1 VNALA
6 LELLGVAKE
15 YLGPAAPAF
24 LSRELHAMGVNANNV
39 ERTHV
44 LPLAER
50 TRVAASKV
58 MDNKK
63 ATAFAQAL
71 AQQGRTAEARQ
82 PNDHRLA
89 SDAAA
94 KLFAS
99 GRLRQAETAY
109 RELVAKHGDADSYS
123 GLARTLVSLEDRD
136 AALLT
141 LREGASAFAKKND
154 RVHAVALLG
163 VAVEIAPSDLAAH
176 RRLAAALANQGD
188 LISACEEY
196 ARFIDVS
203 LGQRDTRRA
212 WLELTYGRE
221 TLGDLPQ
228 LVAIADRVAA
238 AQGGAKPTPPPPVR
252 VAATPSAPAR
262 VVAPDRV
269 AAPGVEAPDGVRP
282 PAPVK
287 SATVTQPPA
296 PAPAKRVPDEA
307 AVEAKHRSALAAAVQ
322 ARTRPEASSAVVLK
336 NAETITHA
344 ERSDLTNAAELLA
357 RAGLGAATTPTPVT
371 APVVAQ
377 PAPRKVVVFTPRP
390 LAELEAE
397 LARQIATGN
406 PAGDAGVAHVRAT
419 ILIAARDARATQTAL
434 DAARR
439 LIALHKMQAAA
450 DVLLDLIGAGFRDRE
465 AQRLLIEVNCELGR
479 RDTARE
485 KCHLL
490 GAAYR
495 LDGQGAVAEDVE
507 RLAAI
512 L

>member
-1 VNALA
+1 MNALA

-24 LSRELHAMGVNANNV
+24 LSRELHAMGVNANTV
-39 ERTHV
+39 DRTHI

-50 TRVAASKV
+50 ARLAAARV

-63 ATAFAQAL
+63 ASEFAQAL
-71 AQQGRTAEARQ
+71 AKQGRVEPKV

-109 RELVAKHGDADSYS
+109 RELVAKHGDVDSYS
-123 GLARTLVSLEDRD
+123 GLARTLVALEDRD

-141 LREGASAFAKKND
+141 LREGAGAFARKNE
-154 RVHAVALLG
+154 RVNTVALLG

-188 LISACEEY
+188 LISACQEY

-203 LGQRDTRRA
+203 LAQRDTRRA

-228 LVAIADRVAA
+228 LLAIADRVAA

-252 VAATPSAPAR
+252 VAATPSAPAT
-262 VVAPDRV
+262 PI
-269 AAPGVEAPDGVRP
+269 
-282 PAPVK
+282 APVK
-287 SATVTQPPA
+287 IVAVTPPPA
-296 PAPAKRVPDEA
+296 PAKPARDEA
-307 AVEAKHRSALAAAVQ
+307 ALEAKHRSALAAAVQ

-344 ERSDLTNAAELLA
+344 ERSDLTNAADLLA
-357 RAGLGAATTPTPVT
+357 RAGMGARPVLKAEPA
-371 APVVAQ
+371 APKPSKPKVA
-377 PAPRKVVVFTPRP
+377 FTPRP
-390 LAELEAE
+390 IAELEAE
-397 LARQIATGN
+397 LARPLPSGT
-406 PAGDAGVAHVRAT
+406 PTDDAAAAHVRAT
-419 ILIAARDARATQTAL
+419 ILIAAHDARANEVAL

-439 LIALHKMQAAA
+439 LIALHKMEAAS

-465 AQRLLIEVNCELGR
+465 AQRLLIEIDCELGR

>member
-1 VNALA
+1 MNALA

-24 LSRELHAMGVNANNV
+24 LSRELHALGVNANNV
-39 ERTHV
+39 ERSHI

-50 TRVAASKV
+50 ARLAASKV

-63 ATAFAQAL
+63 ASEFAQAL
-71 AQQGRTAEARQ
+71 AQQGRPVQTKVAT
-82 PNDHRLA
+82 DHRLA

-94 KLFAS
+94 RLFAS
-99 GRLRQAETAY
+99 GRLRQAESAY
-109 RELVAKHGDADSYS
+109 RELVTKHADVDSYS

-136 AALLT
+136 AALQS
-141 LREGASAFAKKND
+141 LREGASAFARKND
-154 RVHAVALLG
+154 RVSAVALLG
-163 VAVEIAPSDLAAH
+163 VAVEIAPFDLASH

-188 LISACEEY
+188 LISACQEY
-196 ARFIDVS
+196 SRFIDAA
-203 LGQRDTRRA
+203 LAQRDTRRA

-228 LVAIADRVAA
+228 LLAIADRVAA

-252 VAATPSAPAR
+252 VAATPSAPAG
-262 VVAPDRV
+262 VGAP
-269 AAPGVEAPDGVRP
+269 
-282 PAPVK
+282 
-287 SATVTQPPA
+287 ATRIVSMTPPPA
-296 PAPAKRVPDEA
+296 PAPEKRVPDEA
-307 AVEAKHRSALAAAVQ
+307 ALEAKHRSALAAAVH

-344 ERSDLTNAAELLA
+344 ERSDLTNAADLLR
-357 RAGLGAATTPTPVT
+357 RAGIGAK
-371 APVVAQ
+371 
-377 PAPRKVVVFTPRP
+377 PAPKPEPAAAKRTIVAFTPRP
-390 LAELEAE
+390 IAELEAE
-397 LARQIATGN
+397 LARHLGTGA
-406 PAGDAGVAHVRAT
+406 PADDAAAAHVRAT
-419 ILIAARDARATQTAL
+419 ILIAAHDARATEVAL

-439 LIALHKMQAAA
+439 LMALHKMQAAS

-465 AQRLLIEVNCELGR
+465 AQRLLIEIDCELGR

-485 KCHLL
+485 KCQLL

>member
-24 LSRELHAMGVNANNV
+24 LSRELHAMGVNANTV
-39 ERTHV
+39 ERSHI
-44 LPLAER
+44 LPLSER
-50 TRVAASKV
+50 ARLAAGRV

-63 ATAFAQAL
+63 ASEFAQAL
-71 AQQGRTAEARQ
+71 AQQGRTVEVKV

-99 GRLRQAETAY
+99 GRLRQAESAY
-109 RELVAKHGDADSYS
+109 RELVNKHGDVDSYS
-123 GLARTLVSLEDRD
+123 GLARTLVALEERD
-136 AALLT
+136 AALLA
-141 LREGASAFAKKND
+141 LRDGAGACARKND
-154 RVHAVALLG
+154 RVNAVALLG
-163 VAVEIAPSDLAAH
+163 VAVEIAPFDLAAH

-196 ARFIDVS
+196 ARFIDVA
-203 LGQRDTRRA
+203 LAQRDTRRA
-212 WLELTYGRE
+212 WLELAYGRE
-221 TLGDLPQ
+221 T
-228 LVAIADRVAA
+228 
-238 AQGGAKPTPPPPVR
+238 QGGAKPTPPPPVR
-252 VAATPSAPAR
+252 VAATPSAPA
-262 VVAPDRV
+262 PFT
-269 AAPGVEAPDGVRP
+269 
-282 PAPVK
+282 PVK
-287 SATVTQPPA
+287 VVTMAPLPVPP
-296 PAPAKRVPDEA
+296 PAKRLPDD
-307 AVEAKHRSALAAAVQ
+307 AVIEAKHRSALAAAVQ

-344 ERSDLTNAAELLA
+344 EHSDLANASDLLA
-357 RAGLGAATTPTPVT
+357 RAGLAAMATPKPQ
-371 APVVAQ
+371 VV
-377 PAPRKVVVFTPRP
+377 PAAKPKGFAFRPRP
-390 LAELEAE
+390 IAELEAE
-397 LARQIATGN
+397 LACHVATGA
-406 PAGDAGVAHVRAT
+406 PADDAAAAHVRAT
-419 ILIAARDARATQTAL
+419 ILIAARDARAADVTL

-439 LIALHKMQAAA
+439 LMALHKMQAAS
-450 DVLLDLIGAGFRDRE
+450 DVLLDLIGAGFKDRE
-465 AQRLLIEVNCELGR
+465 AQRLLIEIDCELGR

-495 LDGQGAVAEDVE
+495 LDGLGAVAEDVE

>member
-6 LELLGVAKE
+6 LELLGVAKG

-39 ERTHV
+39 ERVHI

-50 TRVAASKV
+50 ARVAAARV

-63 ATAFAQAL
+63 ASEFAQAL
-71 AQQGRTAEARQ
+71 AQQGRVEAKV

-99 GRLRQAETAY
+99 GRLRQAEAAY
-109 RELVAKHGDADSYS
+109 RELVAKHGDVDSYA

-136 AALLT
+136 AALLA
-141 LREGASAFAKKND
+141 LREGASLSAKKND
-154 RVHAVALLG
+154 RVSAVALLG
-163 VAVEIAPSDLAAH
+163 VAVEIAPFDLAAH

-196 ARFIDVS
+196 GRFIDAALS
-203 LGQRDTRRA
+203 QRDTRRA

-228 LVAIADRVAA
+228 LLAIADRVAA

-252 VAATPSAPAR
+252 VAATPSVTA
-262 VVAPDRV
+262 
-269 AAPGVEAPDGVRP
+269 GVGVPDGAGGP
-282 PAPVK
+282 IAPVK
-287 SATVTQPPA
+287 IVTVAPA
-296 PAPAKRVPDEA
+296 PAPEKRVSDA
-307 AVEAKHRSALAAAVQ
+307 ATVEAKHRSALAAAVQ

-344 ERSDLTNAAELLA
+344 ERSDLTNAAELLL
-357 RAGLGAATTPTPVT
+357 RAGMGAK
-371 APVVAQ
+371 
-377 PAPRKVVVFTPRP
+377 PAPKTEPVAGKPAKPKVSVFIQRP
-390 LAELEAE
+390 IAELEAE
-397 LARQIATGN
+397 LARHVATGQ
-406 PAGDAGVAHVRAT
+406 PGDDAAAAHMRAT
-419 ILIAARDARATQTAL
+419 ILIAARDARATDVTL

-439 LIALHKMQAAA
+439 LIALHKMQAAS

-465 AQRLLIEVNCELGR
+465 AQRLLIEIDCELGR

-485 KCHLL
+485 KCQLL
-490 GAAYR
+490 GRAYR

>member
-6 LELLGVAKE
+6 LELLGVAKD

-24 LSRELHAMGVNANNV
+24 LSRELHAMGINANSV
-39 ERTHV
+39 ERTHI

-50 TRVAASKV
+50 SRLAASRF

-63 ATAFAQAL
+63 ASEFAQAL
-71 AQQGRTAEARQ
+71 AQRGRTAESKP

-99 GRLRQAETAY
+99 GRLRQAESAY
-109 RELVAKHGDADSYS
+109 RELVGKHGDVDSYS

-136 AALLT
+136 AALLA
-141 LREGASAFAKKND
+141 LREGAAAFARKNE
-154 RVHAVALLG
+154 RVNAIALLG
-163 VAVEIAPSDLAAH
+163 VAVEIAPFDLAAH
-176 RRLAAALANQGD
+176 RRFAAALANQGD
-188 LISACEEY
+188 LISACQEY
-196 ARFIDVS
+196 ARFIDTA
-203 LGQRDTRRA
+203 LARRDTRRA

-228 LVAIADRVAA
+228 LLAIADRVAA
-238 AQGGAKPTPPPPVR
+238 AQGGAMPTPPPPVR
-252 VAATPSAPAR
+252 VAATLSAPA
-262 VVAPDRV
+262 
-269 AAPGVEAPDGVRP
+269 GVGTPDGAGA

-287 SATVTQPPA
+287 IVAVTPP

-307 AVEAKHRSALAAAVQ
+307 ALEAKHRSALVAAVQ

-344 ERSDLTNAAELLA
+344 ERTDITNAADLLA
-357 RAGLGAATTPTPVT
+357 RAGLGAQPRPKAEP
-371 APVVAQ
+371 AVAE
-377 PAPRKVVVFTPRP
+377 RKAIVFTPRP
-390 LAELEAE
+390 VAELEAE
-397 LARQIATGN
+397 LARHIATGT
-406 PAGDAGVAHVRAT
+406 PADDAAAAHMRAT
-419 ILIAARDARATQTAL
+419 ILIAAHDARATATVL

-439 LIALHKMQAAA
+439 LMALHKMQAAS
-450 DVLLDLIGAGFRDRE
+450 DVLLDFIGAGFKDRQ
-465 AQRLLIEVNCELGR
+465 AQRLLIEVDCELGR

-485 KCHLL
+485 KCQLL

>member
-1 VNALA
+1 MNALA

-24 LSRELHAMGVNANNV
+24 LSRELHALGVNANTV
-39 ERTHV
+39 ERSHV

-50 TRVAASKV
+50 ARLAAGRV
-58 MDNKK
+58 MDNKR
-63 ATAFAQAL
+63 AGEFAQAL
-71 AQQGRTAEARQ
+71 AHQGRPAEAKA

-109 RELVAKHGDADSYS
+109 RELIAKHGDVDSYS
-123 GLARTLVSLEDRD
+123 GLARTLVSLEERD
-136 AALLT
+136 AALLA
-141 LREGASAFAKKND
+141 LREGAAAFARKNE
-154 RVHAVALLG
+154 RVNAVALLG
-163 VAVEIAPSDLAAH
+163 VAVELAPADLAAH

-188 LISACEEY
+188 LISACQEY

-203 LGQRDTRRA
+203 LAQRDTRRA

-228 LVAIADRVAA
+228 LLAIADRVAA

-252 VAATPSAPAR
+252 VAATPSAPA
-262 VVAPDRV
+262 
-269 AAPGVEAPDGVRP
+269 GVEAPHGVGT
-282 PAPVK
+282 PVTPMK
-287 SATVTQPPA
+287 VVTVTQPPA
-296 PAPAKRVPDEA
+296 PAPVKRVPDEA
-307 AVEAKHRSALAAAVQ
+307 ALEAKHRSALAAAVQ

-336 NAETITHA
+336 NAKTITHA
-344 ERSDLTNAAELLA
+344 EHSDIANASDLLA
-357 RAGLGAATTPTPVT
+357 RAGLGAKAAPKPEP
-371 APVVAQ
+371 AASKGKPVVA
-377 PAPRKVVVFTPRP
+377 FTPRP
-390 LAELEAE
+390 IAELDAE
-397 LARQIATGN
+397 LARHPATGA
-406 PAGDAGVAHVRAT
+406 PADDAGAAHVRAT
-419 ILIAARDARATQTAL
+419 ILIAARDARATEVAL

-439 LIALHKMQAAA
+439 LMALHKMQAAS

-465 AQRLLIEVNCELGR
+465 AQRLLIEVDCELGR

-485 KCHLL
+485 KCQLL

>member
-1 VNALA
+1 MNALA

-39 ERTHV
+39 ERAHI

-50 TRVAASKV
+50 ARLAAARV

-63 ATAFAQAL
+63 AGEFAQAL
-71 AQQGRTAEARQ
+71 AQQGRPAEAKV

-109 RELVAKHGDADSYS
+109 RELVGKHGDVDSYS

-141 LREGASAFAKKND
+141 LREGAAAFARKNE
-154 RVHAVALLG
+154 RVNAVALLG
-163 VAVEIAPSDLAAH
+163 VAVEIAPFDLAAH

-196 ARFIDVS
+196 ARFIDAA
-203 LGQRDTRRA
+203 LAQRDTRRA

-228 LVAIADRVAA
+228 LLAIADRVAA

-252 VAATPSAPAR
+252 VAATPSAPAP
-262 VVAPDRV
+262 A
-269 AAPGVEAPDGVRP
+269 
-282 PAPVK
+282 APVK
-287 SATVTQPPA
+287 IVTVTAPPA
-296 PAPAKRVPDEA
+296 TAPAKRVADNA

-344 ERSDLTNAAELLA
+344 EHSDLANAADLLA
-357 RAGLGAATTPTPVT
+357 RAGLGAK
-371 APVVAQ
+371 
-377 PAPRKVVVFTPRP
+377 PAPKLEHASAKPKIILFTPRP
-390 LAELEAE
+390 IAELEAE
-397 LARQIATGN
+397 LARHVATGA
-406 PAGDAGVAHVRAT
+406 PADDAAAAHVCAT
-419 ILIAARDARATQTAL
+419 ILIAARDPRANKVAL

-439 LIALHKMQAAA
+439 LMALHKMQAAS

-465 AQRLLIEVNCELGR
+465 AQRLLIEIDCELGR

>member
-1 VNALA
+1 MNALA

-24 LSRELHAMGVNANNV
+24 LSREMHAMGVNANNV
-39 ERTHV
+39 ERTHI

-50 TRVAASKV
+50 ARVAASKV

-63 ATAFAQAL
+63 ASEFAQAL
-71 AQQGRTAEARQ
+71 AQQGRAAEKKA

-99 GRLRQAETAY
+99 GRLRQAESAY
-109 RELVAKHGDADSYS
+109 RELVNKHGDVDSYS
-123 GLARTLVSLEDRD
+123 GLARTLVALEDRD

-141 LREGASAFAKKND
+141 LREGAGVSARKND
-154 RVHAVALLG
+154 RVSAVALLG
-163 VAVEIAPSDLAAH
+163 VAVEIAPFDLAAH

-203 LGQRDTRRA
+203 LAQRDTRRA

-228 LVAIADRVAA
+228 LLATADRVAA

-252 VAATPSAPAR
+252 VAATPSTTPGVGAPA
-262 VVAPDRV
+262 
-269 AAPGVEAPDGVRP
+269 
-282 PAPVK
+282 APVQIVK
-287 SATVTQPPA
+287 VTAPPA
-296 PAPAKRVPDEA
+296 PAKGVPDEA
-307 AVEAKHRSALAAAVQ
+307 TVEAKHRSALAAAVH
-322 ARTRPEASSAVVLK
+322 ARTRPEATSAVVLK

-344 ERSDLTNAAELLA
+344 ERSDLTGAADLLA
-357 RAGLGAATTPTPVT
+357 RTGLAAMARPKQNPEP
-371 APVVAQ
+371 AVAE
-377 PAPRKVVVFTPRP
+377 RKVVVFTPRP
-390 LAELEAE
+390 VAELEAE
-397 LARQIATGN
+397 LARQIPTGN

-419 ILIAARDARATQTAL
+419 ILIAARDARATEAAL

-439 LIALHKMQAAA
+439 LIALHKMQAAS
-450 DVLLDLIGAGFRDRE
+450 DVLLDLIAAGFKDRE

-479 RDTARE
+479 PDTARE

>member
-1 VNALA
+1 MNALA
-6 LELLGVAKE
+6 LELLGVAKG

-39 ERTHV
+39 ERVHI

-50 TRVAASKV
+50 ARVAAARV

-63 ATAFAQAL
+63 ASEFAQAL
-71 AQQGRTAEARQ
+71 AQQGRAEVKV

-99 GRLRQAETAY
+99 GRLRQAESAY
-109 RELVAKHGDADSYS
+109 RELVAKHGDVDSYA

-136 AALLT
+136 AALLA
-141 LREGASAFAKKND
+141 LREGASLSAKKND
-154 RVHAVALLG
+154 RVSAVALLG
-163 VAVEIAPSDLAAH
+163 VAVEIAPFDLAAH

-196 ARFIDVS
+196 ARFIDAALS
-203 LGQRDTRRA
+203 QRDTRRA

-228 LVAIADRVAA
+228 LLAIADRVAA

-252 VAATPSAPAR
+252 VAATPSAPAPTPIAR
-262 VVAPDRV
+262 VKMVSV
-269 AAPGVEAPDGVRP
+269 TP
-282 PAPVK
+282 PAPV
-287 SATVTQPPA
+287 TE
-296 PAPAKRVPDEA
+296 KRVPDEA
-307 AVEAKHRSALAAAVQ
+307 ALEAKHRSALAAAVQ

-344 ERSDLTNAAELLA
+344 ERSDLTNASELLQ
-357 RAGLGAATTPTPVT
+357 RAGIGAK
-371 APVVAQ
+371 
-377 PAPRKVVVFTPRP
+377 PAPKTEPLPKPARPKLDVFTPRP
-390 LAELEAE
+390 IAELEAE
-397 LARQIATGN
+397 LARHIATGS
-406 PAGDAGVAHVRAT
+406 PADDAAGAHVRAT
-419 ILIAARDARATQTAL
+419 ILIAAHDARATEVAL

-439 LIALHKMQAAA
+439 LMALHKMQAAS

-465 AQRLLIEVNCELGR
+465 AQRLLIEIDCELGR

-490 GAAYR
+490 GTAYR

>member
-1 VNALA
+1 MNALA

-24 LSRELHAMGVNANNV
+24 LSRELHAMGVNANTV
-39 ERTHV
+39 ERSHI
-44 LPLAER
+44 LALAQR
-50 TRVAASKV
+50 ARLAAARV

-63 ATAFAQAL
+63 ASEFAQAL
-71 AQQGRTAEARQ
+71 AQQGRPAEAKV

-109 RELVAKHGDADSYS
+109 RELVSKHGDVDSNG

-136 AALLT
+136 AALLS
-141 LREGASAFAKKND
+141 LREGAAAFARKNE
-154 RVHAVALLG
+154 RVNAIALLG
-163 VAVEIAPSDLAAH
+163 VAVEIAPFDLAAH

-196 ARFIDVS
+196 ARFIDTA
-203 LGQRDTRRA
+203 LAHRDTRRA

-228 LVAIADRVAA
+228 LLAIADRVAA

-252 VAATPSAPAR
+252 VAATPSAPTPA
-262 VVAPDRV
+262 
-269 AAPGVEAPDGVRP
+269 
-282 PAPVK
+282 APVK
-287 SATVTQPPA
+287 IVTVTAPP
-296 PAPAKRVPDEA
+296 PIAPAKPAVDAA

-344 ERSDLTNAAELLA
+344 EHSDIASAADLLA
-357 RAGLGAATTPTPVT
+357 RAGIGAKPAVKP
-371 APVVAQ
+371 Q
-377 PAPRKVVVFTPRP
+377 PAAVKPKAVLFTPRP
-390 LAELEAE
+390 IAELEAE
-397 LARQIATGN
+397 LARHVATGA
-406 PAGDAGVAHVRAT
+406 PADDAGTAHVRAT
-419 ILIAARDARATQTAL
+419 ILIAARDARATEVAL

-439 LIALHKMQAAA
+439 LMALHKMQAAS

-465 AQRLLIEVNCELGR
+465 AQRLLIEVDCELGR

-485 KCHLL
+485 KCQLL

>member
-1 VNALA
+1 MNALA

-24 LSRELHAMGVNANNV
+24 LSRELHALGVNANTV
-39 ERTHV
+39 ERSHV

-50 TRVAASKV
+50 ARLAASKV

-63 ATAFAQAL
+63 ASQFAQAL
-71 AQQGRTAEARQ
+71 AHQGTAAQ
-82 PNDHRLA
+82 PKGSNDHRLA

-99 GRLRQAETAY
+99 GRLRQAEAAY
-109 RELVAKHGDADSYS
+109 RELVSKHGDADSYS

-141 LREGASAFAKKND
+141 LREGAAAFARKND
-154 RVHAVALLG
+154 RVSAVALLG
-163 VAVEIAPSDLAAH
+163 VAVEIAPFDLATH

-196 ARFIDVS
+196 ARFIDTA
-203 LGQRDTRRA
+203 LAQRDTRRA

-228 LVAIADRVAA
+228 LLAIADRVAA
-238 AQGGAKPTPPPPVR
+238 AQGGAMPTPPPPLR
-252 VAATPSAPAR
+252 VAATPSAR
-262 VVAPDRV
+262 
-269 AAPGVEAPDGVRP
+269 AA
-282 PAPVK
+282 APVK
-287 SATVTQPPA
+287 IVAVTPPA
-296 PAPAKRVPDEA
+296 PAPAKRAPDEA
-307 AVEAKHRSALAAAVQ
+307 SVEAKHRSALAAAVQ

-344 ERSDLTNAAELLA
+344 ERTDITNASALLA
-357 RAGLGAATTPTPVT
+357 RAGLGS
-371 APVVAQ
+371 Q
-377 PAPRKVVVFTPRP
+377 PAPKPQAPAPKPVRTVQFTPRP
-390 LAELEAE
+390 AAELEAE
-397 LARQIATGN
+397 LARHAGKGS
-406 PAGDAGVAHVRAT
+406 PADEAAAADVRAT
-419 ILIAARDARATQTAL
+419 ILIGARDARAVPVAL

-439 LIALHKMQAAA
+439 LMALHKMQAAS

-479 RDTARE
+479 RETARE
-485 KCHLL
+485 KCQLL

>member
-1 VNALA
+1 MNALA

-39 ERTHV
+39 ERTHIV
-44 LPLAER
+44 PLAER
-50 TRVAASKV
+50 ARLAAGKV

-63 ATAFAQAL
+63 ATEFAQAL
-71 AQQGRTAEARQ
+71 ARQGRPVEAKVA
-82 PNDHRLA
+82 NDHRLA

-109 RELVAKHGDADSYS
+109 RELVGKHGDIDSYG
-123 GLARTLVSLEDRD
+123 GLARTLIALEDRD
-136 AALLT
+136 GALLA
-141 LREGASAFAKKND
+141 LREGAAAFARKND
-154 RVHAVALLG
+154 RVNAIALLG
-163 VAVEIAPSDLAAH
+163 VAVEIAPFDLAAH
-176 RRLAAALANQGD
+176 RRFAAALANQGD
-188 LISACEEY
+188 LISACQEY
-196 ARFIDVS
+196 GRFIDAA
-203 LGQRDTRRA
+203 LAQRDTRRA

-228 LVAIADRVAA
+228 LLAIADRVAA
-238 AQGGAKPTPPPPVR
+238 AQGGAMPTPPPPVR
-252 VAATPSAPAR
+252 VAATPSTPA
-262 VVAPDRV
+262 
-269 AAPGVEAPDGVRP
+269 GVGAPDGVGA

-287 SATVTQPPA
+287 IVSVTRPPA

-357 RAGLGAATTPTPVT
+357 RAGLNGTPKPKPE
-371 APVVAQ
+371 PVV
-377 PAPRKVVVFTPRP
+377 PAPRKGFGFTPRP
-390 LAELEAE
+390 VAELEAE
-397 LARQIATGN
+397 LARHVTTGN
-406 PAGDAGVAHVRAT
+406 PAGDAAVAHVRAT
-419 ILIAARDARATQTAL
+419 ILIAAHDARATETTL

-439 LIALHKMQAAA
+439 LMALHKMQAAS
-450 DVLLDLIGAGFRDRE
+450 DVLLDLIGAGFKDRE
-465 AQRLLIEVNCELGR
+465 AQRLLIEVDCELGR

-485 KCHLL
+485 KCQLL

>member
-24 LSRELHAMGVNANNV
+24 LSRELHAMGVNANTV
-39 ERTHV
+39 ERSHI

-50 TRVAASKV
+50 ARFAAARV

-63 ATAFAQAL
+63 ASEFAQAL
-71 AQQGRTAEARQ
+71 AQQGRAAVAKV

-109 RELVAKHGDADSYS
+109 RELIAKHGDADSYA

-141 LREGASAFAKKND
+141 LREGAGAFARKND

-196 ARFIDVS
+196 ARFIDVA
-203 LGQRDTRRA
+203 LAQRDMRRA

-228 LVAIADRVAA
+228 LLAIADRVAA

-252 VAATPSAPAR
+252 VAATPSVPAAA
-262 VVAPDRV
+262 VVPHAV
-269 AAPGVEAPDGVRP
+269 AAPA
-282 PAPVK
+282 APVK
-287 SATVTQPPA
+287 IVADQ
-296 PAPAKRVPDEA
+296 A
-307 AVEAKHRSALAAAVQ
+307 AVEAKHLSALAAAVQ

-336 NAETITHA
+336 NAETMTHA
-344 ERSDLTNAAELLA
+344 ERSDLTNASALLA
-357 RAGLGAATTPTPVT
+357 RAGLGTR
-371 APVVAQ
+371 
-377 PAPRKVVVFTPRP
+377 PAPKPAPAVEPKRKTVVFTPRP
-390 LAELEAE
+390 IAELEAE
-397 LARQIATGN
+397 LARHAGTGA
-406 PAGDAGVAHVRAT
+406 PADDAAAAHVRAT
-419 ILIAARDARATQTAL
+419 ILIAAHDARATEVAL

-439 LIALHKMQAAA
+439 LIALHKTQAAS

-465 AQRLLIEVNCELGR
+465 AQRLLIEIDCELGR
-479 RDTARE
+479 RDMARE

-495 LDGQGAVAEDVE
+495 LDGQGAIAEDVE

>member
-24 LSRELHAMGVNANNV
+24 LSRELHAMGVNANTV
-39 ERTHV
+39 ERSHL

-50 TRVAASKV
+50 ARLAAARV
-58 MDNKK
+58 MDNKR
-63 ATAFAQAL
+63 AGEFAQAL
-71 AQQGRTAEARQ
+71 AQQGRTAEVKV

-109 RELVAKHGDADSYS
+109 RELVAKHGDVDSYS
-123 GLARTLVSLEDRD
+123 GLARTLVSLEERD
-136 AALLT
+136 AALLV
-141 LREGASAFAKKND
+141 LREGAGASARKND
-154 RVHAVALLG
+154 RVNAVALLG
-163 VAVEIAPSDLAAH
+163 VAVEIAPFDLAAH

-203 LGQRDTRRA
+203 LAQRDTRRA

-228 LVAIADRVAA
+228 LLAIADRVAA
-238 AQGGAKPTPPPPVR
+238 AQGGAKPTPPPSVR
-252 VAATPSAPAR
+252 VAATPSAPAP
-262 VVAPDRV
+262 AP
-269 AAPGVEAPDGVRP
+269 A
-282 PAPVK
+282 APVK
-287 SATVTQPPA
+287 VVTVTPPPA
-296 PAPAKRVPDEA
+296 PAPAKRAPDEA

-344 ERSDLTNAAELLA
+344 EHSDLANAADLLA
-357 RAGLGAATTPTPVT
+357 RAGIGATSAPKPEP
-371 APVVAQ
+371 APVKHKGA
-377 PAPRKVVVFTPRP
+377 VFTPRP
-390 LAELEAE
+390 MAELEAE
-397 LARQIATGN
+397 LARHIATGN
-406 PAGDAGVAHVRAT
+406 PPDDAAAAHVRAT
-419 ILIAARDARATQTAL
+419 ILIAARDARANEVTL

-439 LIALHKMQAAA
+439 LMALHKMQAAS
-450 DVLLDLIGAGFRDRE
+450 DVLLDLIGAGFKDRE
-465 AQRLLIEVNCELGR
+465 AQRLLIEIDCELGR

>member
-39 ERTHV
+39 ERVHI

-50 TRVAASKV
+50 ARLAAARV

-63 ATAFAQAL
+63 ASEFAQAL
-71 AQQGRTAEARQ
+71 AQQGRTPEAKVA
-82 PNDHRLA
+82 NDHRLA

-109 RELVAKHGDADSYS
+109 RELVAKHGDLDSYG

-136 AALLT
+136 AALLA
-141 LREGASAFAKKND
+141 LREGAGAFARKND
-154 RVHAVALLG
+154 RVKAVALLG
-163 VAVEIAPSDLAAH
+163 VAVEIAPFDLAAH

-188 LISACEEY
+188 LISACQEY
-196 ARFIDVS
+196 ARFIDVA
-203 LGQRDTRRA
+203 LAQRDTRRA

-228 LVAIADRVAA
+228 LLAIADRVAA
-238 AQGGAKPTPPPPVR
+238 AQGGAKPTPPPSVR
-252 VAATPSAPAR
+252 VAATPSAPA
-262 VVAPDRV
+262 PT
-269 AAPGVEAPDGVRP
+269 
-282 PAPVK
+282 APVK
-287 SATVTQPPA
+287 H
-296 PAPAKRVPDEA
+296 DEA
-307 AVEAKHRSALAAAVQ
+307 ALEAKHRSALAAAVQ

-344 ERSDLTNAAELLA
+344 EHSDIANAADLLA
-357 RAGLGAATTPTPVT
+357 RVGFGAKPPAKPEP
-371 APVVAQ
+371 AIAKPAKPNAVVA
-377 PAPRKVVVFTPRP
+377 FTPRP
-390 LAELEAE
+390 IAELEAE
-397 LARQIATGN
+397 LARHVATGA
-406 PAGDAGVAHVRAT
+406 PADDAATAHVRAT
-419 ILIAARDARATQTAL
+419 ILIAAHDARATEVAL

-439 LIALHKMQAAA
+439 LMALHKMQAAS

-465 AQRLLIEVNCELGR
+465 AQRLLIEIDCELGR

-485 KCHLL
+485 KCQLL

>member
-24 LSRELHAMGVNANNV
+24 LSRELHAMGVNANTV

-50 TRVAASKV
+50 ARLAAARV

-63 ATAFAQAL
+63 ATEFAQAL
-71 AQQGRTAEARQ
+71 AKQGRTAEAKV

-109 RELVAKHGDADSYS
+109 RQLVAKHGDADSYG

-136 AALLT
+136 AALLA
-141 LREGASAFAKKND
+141 LREGAGAFARKND
-154 RVHAVALLG
+154 RVNAVALLG
-163 VAVEIAPSDLAAH
+163 VAVEIAPSDLASH

-188 LISACEEY
+188 LISACQEY

-203 LGQRDTRRA
+203 LAQRDTRRA

-228 LVAIADRVAA
+228 LLAIADRVAA
-238 AQGGAKPTPPPPVR
+238 AQGGAKPTPPPSVR
-252 VAATPSAPAR
+252 VAATPSAPA
-262 VVAPDRV
+262 
-269 AAPGVEAPDGVRP
+269 GVGAPDGVGAP
-282 PAPVK
+282 VAPVK
-287 SATVTQPPA
+287 II
-296 PAPAKRVPDEA
+296 PDEA
-307 AVEAKHRSALAAAVQ
+307 AMEAKHRSALAAAVQ

-344 ERSDLTNAAELLA
+344 EHSDIANAADLLA
-357 RAGLGAATTPTPVT
+357 RAGIGAK
-371 APVVAQ
+371 
-377 PAPRKVVVFTPRP
+377 PAPKPEPAPAKRTAVVFTPRP

-397 LARQIATGN
+397 LARHVATGA
-406 PAGDAGVAHVRAT
+406 PADDAAAAHVRAT
-419 ILIAARDARATQTAL
+419 ILIAAHDARATEVTL

-439 LIALHKMQAAA
+439 LMALHKMQAAS

-465 AQRLLIEVNCELGR
+465 AQRLLIEIDCELGR

-485 KCHLL
+485 KCQLL

>member
-6 LELLGVAKE
+6 LELLGVAKQ

-24 LSRELHAMGVNANNV
+24 LSRELHAMGVNANTV
-39 ERTHV
+39 ERTHL

-50 TRVAASKV
+50 ARLAAARV

-63 ATAFAQAL
+63 ASEFAQAL
-71 AQQGRTAEARQ
+71 AQQGRIVEAKA

-109 RELVAKHGDADSYS
+109 RELVHKHGDVDSYS

-141 LREGASAFAKKND
+141 LREGAGIFARKNE
-154 RVHAVALLG
+154 RVNAVALLG
-163 VAVEIAPSDLAAH
+163 VAVELAPFDLASH

-196 ARFIDVS
+196 ARFIDAALS
-203 LGQRDTRRA
+203 QRDTRRA

-228 LVAIADRVAA
+228 LLAIADRVAA
-238 AQGGAKPTPPPPVR
+238 AQGGAKPTPPPSVR
-252 VAATPSAPAR
+252 VAATPSAPA
-262 VVAPDRV
+262 APTPSSP
-269 AAPGVEAPDGVRP
+269 A
-282 PAPVK
+282 APVK
-287 SATVTQPPA
+287 IVTATTPPPA
-296 PAPAKRVPDEA
+296 PAKLVPDEA
-307 AVEAKHRSALAAAVQ
+307 ALEAKHRSALAKAVQ

-344 ERSDLTNAAELLA
+344 EHSDLANAADLLA
-357 RAGLGAATTPTPVT
+357 RAGLGAK
-371 APVVAQ
+371 
-377 PAPRKVVVFTPRP
+377 PAPRPEPALAARPAKPKAVVFTPRP
-390 LAELEAE
+390 IAELEAE
-397 LARQIATGN
+397 LARHIATGA
-406 PAGDAGVAHVRAT
+406 PADDAAAAHVRAT
-419 ILIAARDARATQTAL
+419 ILIAARDARATDVTL

-439 LIALHKMQAAA
+439 LMALHKMQAAS

-465 AQRLLIEVNCELGR
+465 AQRLLIEIDCELGR

-485 KCHLL
+485 KCQLL

-495 LDGQGAVAEDVE
+495 LDGQGAIAEDVE

>member
-1 VNALA
+1 MNALA
-6 LELLGVAKE
+6 LELLGVAKG

-24 LSRELHAMGVNANNV
+24 LSRELHAMGVNANTV
-39 ERTHV
+39 ERVHI

-50 TRVAASKV
+50 ARVAAARV

-63 ATAFAQAL
+63 ASEFAQAL
-71 AQQGRTAEARQ
+71 AQQGRVEAKV

-99 GRLRQAETAY
+99 GRLRQAESAY
-109 RELVAKHGDADSYS
+109 RELVAKHGDVDSYA

-136 AALLT
+136 AALLA
-141 LREGASAFAKKND
+141 LREGASLSAKKND
-154 RVHAVALLG
+154 RVSAVALLG
-163 VAVEIAPSDLAAH
+163 VAVEIAPFDLAAH

-196 ARFIDVS
+196 ARFIDTA
-203 LGQRDTRRA
+203 LAQRDTRRA

-228 LVAIADRVAA
+228 LLAIADRVAA

-252 VAATPSAPAR
+252 VAATPSAPAP
-262 VVAPDRV
+262 VSI
-269 AAPGVEAPDGVRP
+269 
-282 PAPVK
+282 APVK
-287 SATVTQPPA
+287 IVSVTPPA
-296 PAPAKRVPDEA
+296 PAPEKRLPDEA
-307 AVEAKHRSALAAAVQ
+307 ALEAKHRSALAAAVQ

-344 ERSDLTNAAELLA
+344 ERSDLTNANELLL
-357 RAGLGAATTPTPVT
+357 RAGIGAKPAPKTEPVAAKPTPK
-371 APVVAQ
+371 A
-377 PAPRKVVVFTPRP
+377 VVFSPRP
-390 LAELEAE
+390 VAELEAE
-397 LARQIATGN
+397 LARHVATGE
-406 PAGDAGVAHVRAT
+406 PAADAAAAHVRAT
-419 ILIAARDARATQTAL
+419 ILIAAHDARATEVAL

-439 LIALHKMQAAA
+439 LMALHKMQAAS

-465 AQRLLIEVNCELGR
+465 AQRLLIEIDCDLGR

-485 KCHLL
+485 KCQLL
-490 GAAYR
+490 GTAYR

>member
-1 VNALA
+1 MNALA

-39 ERTHV
+39 ERVHL

-50 TRVAASKV
+50 ARLAAARV

-63 ATAFAQAL
+63 ASEFAQAL
-71 AQQGRTAEARQ
+71 AQQGRTPVAKVT
-82 PNDHRLA
+82 NDHRLA

-99 GRLRQAETAY
+99 GRLRQAESAY

-123 GLARTLVSLEDRD
+123 GLARTLVSLDDRD
-136 AALLT
+136 AALLA
-141 LREGASAFAKKND
+141 LREGAGAFARKND
-154 RVHAVALLG
+154 RVNAVALLG

-188 LISACEEY
+188 LISACQEY

-203 LGQRDTRRA
+203 LAQRDLRRA

-228 LVAIADRVAA
+228 LLAIADRVAA
-238 AQGGAKPTPPPPVR
+238 AQGGAKPTPPPSVR
-252 VAATPSAPAR
+252 VAATPF
-262 VVAPDRV
+262 
-269 AAPGVEAPDGVRP
+269 
-282 PAPVK
+282 
-287 SATVTQPPA
+287 A
-296 PAPAKRVPDEA
+296 PAPTAAVPVPVPVPVKIVPDQA
-307 AVEAKHRSALAAAVQ
+307 AVEAKHQSALAAAVQ

-344 ERSDLTNAAELLA
+344 ERSDLTNGSALLA
-357 RAGLGAATTPTPVT
+357 RAGLGAR
-371 APVVAQ
+371 
-377 PAPRKVVVFTPRP
+377 PAPKPAPAADAKPAKPKAVVFTPRP
-390 LAELEAE
+390 IGEIEAE
-397 LARQIATGN
+397 LAQHPGTGA
-406 PAGDAGVAHVRAT
+406 PADDAAAAHVRAT
-419 ILIAARDARATQTAL
+419 ILIAAHDARAAEVAL

-439 LIALHKMQAAA
+439 LIALHKTQAAS

-465 AQRLLIEVNCELGR
+465 AQRLLIEIDCELGR

>member
-39 ERTHV
+39 ERTHI

-50 TRVAASKV
+50 ARFAASKV

-63 ATAFAQAL
+63 ASEFAQAL
-71 AQQGRTAEARQ
+71 ARQGRTAEVKA
-82 PNDHRLA
+82 PNEHRLA

-99 GRLRQAETAY
+99 GRLRQAESAY
-109 RELVAKHGDADSYS
+109 RELVSKHGDADSYS

-141 LREGASAFAKKND
+141 LREGAAAFARKNE
-154 RVHAVALLG
+154 RVNAVALLG
-163 VAVEIAPSDLAAH
+163 VAVEIAPFDLAAH

-196 ARFIDVS
+196 ARFIDAALS
-203 LGQRDTRRA
+203 QRDTRRA

-228 LVAIADRVAA
+228 LLAIADRVAA

-252 VAATPSAPAR
+252 VAATPSAPALVR
-262 VVAPDRV
+262 AP
-269 AAPGVEAPDGVRP
+269 AGVGA

-287 SATVTQPPA
+287 IAAVTPPPVPA
-296 PAPAKRVPDEA
+296 PAPAKHPPDEA
-307 AVEAKHRSALAAAVQ
+307 AVEAKHRSALKAAVQ
-322 ARTRPEASSAVVLK
+322 ARTHPVASSAVVLK

-357 RAGLGAATTPTPVT
+357 RAGLGVTPKPKPE
-371 APVVAQ
+371 PVVTG
-377 PAPRKVVVFTPRP
+377 RKVVVFTPRP
-390 LAELEAE
+390 VAELEAE
-397 LARQIATGN
+397 LARHVATGS
-406 PAGDAGVAHVRAT
+406 PADDAAAAHVRAT
-419 ILIAARDARATQTAL
+419 ILIGARDARATEVAL

-439 LIALHKMQAAA
+439 LMALHKMQAAS

-465 AQRLLIEVNCELGR
+465 AQRLLIEVNCELGHR
-479 RDTARE
+479 EMARE

>member
-39 ERTHV
+39 DRTHI

-50 TRVAASKV
+50 ALLAAGRV

-63 ATAFAQAL
+63 ASEFAQAL
-71 AQQGRTAEARQ
+71 AQQGRPVETKVT
-82 PNDHRLA
+82 NDHRLA

-109 RELVAKHGDADSYS
+109 RELVSRHGDVDSYG
-123 GLARTLVSLEDRD
+123 GLARTLIALEDRD
-136 AALLT
+136 GALLA
-141 LREGASAFAKKND
+141 LREGAAAFARKND
-154 RVHAVALLG
+154 RVNAIALLG
-163 VAVEIAPSDLAAH
+163 VAVEIAPFDLAAH
-176 RRLAAALANQGD
+176 RRFAAALANQGD
-188 LISACEEY
+188 LISACQEY
-196 ARFIDVS
+196 ARFIDTA
-203 LGQRDTRRA
+203 LAQRDTRRA

-228 LVAIADRVAA
+228 LLAIADRVAA
-238 AQGGAKPTPPPPVR
+238 AQGGAMPTPPPPVR
-252 VAATPSAPAR
+252 VAATPSTPA
-262 VVAPDRV
+262 
-269 AAPGVEAPDGVRP
+269 

-287 SATVTQPPA
+287 IASITRPPTPA
-296 PAPAKRVPDEA
+296 PARRLPDEA

-357 RAGLGAATTPTPVT
+357 RVGLNGTPKPKPEPVAGSMRT
-371 APVVAQ
+371 
-377 PAPRKVVVFTPRP
+377 VFGFKPRP
-390 LAELEAE
+390 VAELEAE
-397 LARQIATGN
+397 LACHVASGN
-406 PAGDAGVAHVRAT
+406 PAGDAAVAHVRAT
-419 ILIAARDARATQTAL
+419 ILIAAHDARATETTL

-439 LIALHKMQAAA
+439 LMALHKMQAAS
-450 DVLLDLIGAGFRDRE
+450 DVLLDLIGAGFKDRE
-465 AQRLLIEVNCELGR
+465 AQRLLIEVDCELGR

-485 KCHLL
+485 KCQLL

>member
-24 LSRELHAMGVNANNV
+24 LSRELHAMGVNANTV
-39 ERTHV
+39 ERTHI

-50 TRVAASKV
+50 SRVAASKL

-63 ATAFAQAL
+63 ASEFAQAL
-71 AQQGRTAEARQ
+71 AQRGRTAQAKA

-99 GRLRQAETAY
+99 GRLRHAETAY
-109 RELVAKHGDADSYS
+109 RELVNKHGDVDSYS

-136 AALLT
+136 AALLA
-141 LREGASAFAKKND
+141 LREGAASFARKNE
-154 RVHAVALLG
+154 RVNAIALLG
-163 VAVEIAPSDLAAH
+163 VAVELAPFDLAAH
-176 RRLAAALANQGD
+176 RRFAAALANQGD
-188 LISACEEY
+188 LISACQEY
-196 ARFIDVS
+196 ARFIDTALS
-203 LGQRDTRRA
+203 QRDTRRA

-228 LVAIADRVAA
+228 LLAIADRVAA
-238 AQGGAKPTPPPPVR
+238 AQGGAMPTPPPPVR
-252 VAATPSAPAR
+252 VAATPSTRA
-262 VVAPDRV
+262 
-269 AAPGVEAPDGVRP
+269 

-287 SATVTQPPA
+287 IVAFTPPQA
-296 PAPAKRVPDEA
+296 PAPAKRAPDEA
-307 AVEAKHRSALAAAVQ
+307 SVEARHRSALAAAVQ
-322 ARTRPEASSAVVLK
+322 ARTRPEATSAVVLK

-344 ERSDLTNAAELLA
+344 ERSDITNAADLLA
-357 RAGLGAATTPTPVT
+357 RAGLGAT
-371 APVVAQ
+371 ARPKPEPAVA
-377 PAPRKVVVFTPRP
+377 ARKSVVFTPRP
-390 LAELEAE
+390 AAELEAE
-397 LARQIATGN
+397 LARHIATGS
-406 PAGDAGVAHVRAT
+406 PADDAAAAHMRAT
-419 ILIAARDARATQTAL
+419 ILIAAHDARATATVL

-439 LIALHKMQAAA
+439 LMALHKMQAAS
-450 DVLLDLIGAGFRDRE
+450 DVLLDLIGAGFKDRQ
-465 AQRLLIEVNCELGR
+465 AQRLLIEVDCELGR

-485 KCHLL
+485 KCQLL
-490 GAAYR
+490 AAAYR